1 MLIENW
7 HKTNRNAWFCSM
19 AECRLTKSKTIFGE
33 RFPCDSLS
41 SQPIRNPQS
50 AIDNPEM
57 SFSADSAL
65 EYLERAHKKNRLA
78 HAYLISGPAGSGK
91 SVVAARLA
99 ALLNKT
105 TPERVLQGQ
114 APDVLVTEPA
124 SRSRKIVVDQIR
136 GLERALQ
143 LRSAGNHKKIG
154 IIRDADRMQTQAA
167 NAFLKTLEEPPQN
180 SLLLLL
186 SALPEALPETIVSRC
201 LSLPLRSPSEAPF
214 SPEEEQL
221 LRLLCATAQEKP
233 HVIERAYRV
242 SQGMQGLLNA
252 IRDQIRD
259 EHAEALK
266 REETRYRQTT
276 DGGWLRE
283 REDYYKALTESVY
296 RERRSRLIETL
307 FLWWADVLRAKIGEA
322 GRLLESCAKATA
334 KIAAQLNI
342 AQVLKRIRRLEE
354 MRDHLNTTAQEALV
368 LEVGCLHIFR

>member
-1 MLIENW
+1 
-7 HKTNRNAWFCSM
+7 
-19 AECRLTKSKTIFGE
+19 
-33 RFPCDSLS
+33 
-41 SQPIRNPQS
+41 
-50 AIDNPEM
+50 M

-65 EYLERAHKKNRLA
+65 EYLQRAHSKNRLA

-105 TPERVLQGQ
+105 TPEKVLRAQ
-114 APDVLVTEPA
+114 APDVFVTEPA

-136 GLERALQ
+136 SLERALQ
-143 LRSAGNHKKIG
+143 LCSPDNHKKIG

-186 SALPEALPETIVSRC
+186 TALPEALPETIVSRC
-201 LSLPLRSPSEAPF
+201 LSLPLRGSSETELSAP
-214 SPEEEQL
+214 EEQL
-221 LRLLCATAQEKP
+221 LRLLCAAAQENP
-233 HVIERAYRV
+233 HGIERAYRV
-242 SQGMQGLLNA
+242 SQGIQDLLQA
-252 IRDQIRD
+252 IRDDIRN
-259 EHAEALK
+259 EHVAALK

-276 DGGWLRE
+276 DGGWLSE

-307 FLWWADVLRAKIGEA
+307 FLWWADVLRAKVGEA
-322 GRLLESCAKATA
+322 GRLLPSWAKTTA
-334 KIAAQLNI
+334 KIAAHLSI
-342 AQVLKRIRRLEE
+342 AEVLKRIRRLEE